1 MKTGHVILI
10 AVLAGIAGILASLF
24 LTDRTGPIWRTEA
37 GQQVLQDAMR
47 ASAPPPPGDLSV
59 AARGEVIPSF
69 TLPVLDAT
77 PMQLPADMLGRPV
90 LINFWA
96 SWCAPCIEEMP
107 ELQRYA
113 QAQGDTGTRV
123 LGIAL
128 DDEQAVR
135 AFLAKVP
142 VDYPILMDS
151 PGPRDSGVQL
161 GNPRGALPYTV
172 LLDAQGRLL
181 KQRVGPFAHGEIDG
195 WARLDQST
203 R

>member
-135 AFLAKVP
+135 AFLAKE
-142 VDYPILMDS
+142 S
-151 PGPRDSGVQL
+151 PAFPPERL
-161 GNPRGALPYTV
+161 GRG
-172 LLDAQGRLL
+172 G
-181 KQRVGPFAHGEIDG
+181 G
-195 WARLDQST
+195 
-203 R
+203 